1 MRLIQG
7 GINGIKKT
15 KFIRNFLDKNKNKKL
30 LYKEKKKEKD
40 KIILDTITN
49 NHLQGIDYNLKNID
63 YNTSRYKDDQY
74 PLTSINNNSTFLH
87 STYTDEPLH
96 TKGNCMCFIIL
107 VFFYFLSTILTN
119 IKKEFL
125 HKNNILNITN
135 TGNETLTDND
145 IKNNDIKNNDIK
157 NNDIKNNL

>member
-15 KFIRNFLDKNKNKKL
+15 KFIRNFLDKNKNKNKNKKL

-40 KIILDTITN
+40 KIILDTITK

-63 YNTSRYKDDQY
+63 YNTTRYKDDQY
-74 PLTSINNNSTFLH
+74 PFTSINNNSTFLQ
-87 STYTDEPLH
+87 STYTDEPIH
-96 TKGNCMCFIIL
+96 KKGNCMCFIIL
-107 VFFYFLSTILTN
+107 VFFYFVSTILTN

-135 TGNETLTDND
+135 TGNETLTGKETLTDND
-145 IKNNDIKNNDIK
+145 IKKK
-157 NNDIKNNL
+157 L

>member
-1 MRLIQG
+1 MRLIRG
-7 GINGIKKT
+7 GFNGIKKN
-15 KFIRNFLDKNKNKKL
+15 KFIRSFLNKNKNKKI

-40 KIILDTITN
+40 KILLDTITK

-63 YNTSRYKDDQY
+63 YNTTRYKDNQY
-74 PLTSINNNSTFLH
+74 PFTSINNNSTFLH
-87 STYTDEPLH
+87 STYTDTDEPLH

-107 VFFYFLSTILTN
+107 VFFYFVSTILTN

-135 TGNETLTDND
+135 TGNETLTGNKTLTGKETLTDND
-145 IKNNDIKNNDIK
+145 IKKK
-157 NNDIKNNL
+157 L